1 MCLAAENARL
11 LNELQWAT
19 AERQRLRDELH
30 DRAQSRLVALQIR
43 LGLAQERVQYLAP
56 DVATLLGELGDQ
68 VEAVNEELRRVAHGV
83 YPPALAAHG
92 LVAALMA
99 EARLAGASVRILAG
113 PVGFST
119 PAVELAVYLC
129 CLEAMQNAAKHA
141 GRDVDVTIRLI
152 HDEDELQFSVEDD
165 GRGFDPTATECSGL
179 ATMRERIAAMGGRL
193 TVSSVRGQGTTV
205 SGAVRWPARTHE
217 SVSAHG

>member
-1 MCLAAENARL
+1 MRSCGVSL
-11 LNELQWAT
+11 T
-19 AERQRLRDELH
+19 ASTRPRWLRTDSWRRWSPK
-30 DRAQSRLVALQIR
+30 RASA
-43 LGLAQERVQYLAP
+43 
-56 DVATLLGELGDQ
+56 
-68 VEAVNEELRRVAHGV
+68 ELRCGSA
-83 YPPALAAHG
+83 
-92 LVAALMA
+92 
-99 EARLAGASVRILAG
+99 AG

-193 TVSSVRGQGTTV
+193 TVSSVRGHGTTV
-205 SGAVRWPARTHE
+205 SGAVTWPPRTHE
-217 SVSAHG
+217 SVSAYE